1 MSINKVILLG
11 YLGDEPKT
19 IHFNDGQTST
29 VRIATN
35 TIYTNRNNEKVTD
48 TDWHTLVFKGKL
60 SVAAEKHFKKGLK
73 IAVEGSLKSRTYE
86 HNNEKRYIT
95 EVLVSSFT
103 FEDANPN
110 S

>member
-35 TIYTNRNNEKVTD
+35 TIYTNRNNEKHNRLKD
-48 TDWHTLVFKGKL
+48 LLKKYDI
-60 SVAAEKHFKKGLK
+60 SVDVKKIKVDKKQYDFFKKK
-73 IAVEGSLKSRTYE
+73 
-86 HNNEKRYIT
+86 
-95 EVLVSSFT
+95 F
-103 FEDANPN
+103 
-110 S
+110 